1 MKKENLKDREI
12 LLLTAGMVT
21 FIGVFTLL
29 AKKLFTSRSVQ
40 LKKHSFLK
48 LPKETIQKYLDKKG
62 SKIKF
67 EFTDDNGRIKLNFLG
82 FTKDNKL
89 CLEKRMERIK
99 VKSKELENIDFG
111 LFSEDEHK
119 EPLHNIL
126 SKEPLRDWFLSPEEC
141 SIKEGYV
148 SYRMGDFDPCT
159 AQSATYAA
167 YKINP
172 CPPGC

>member
-21 FIGVFTLL
+21 FIGVFALL
-29 AKKLFTSRSVQ
+29 TKKIFTSRSAQ

-67 EFTDDNGRIKLNFLG
+67 EFTDDNGRIKLNFVG

-89 CLEKRMERIK
+89 CLE
-99 VKSKELENIDFG
+99 
-111 LFSEDEHK
+111 
-119 EPLHNIL
+119 
-126 SKEPLRDWFLSPEEC
+126 
-141 SIKEGYV
+141 
-148 SYRMGDFDPCT
+148 
-159 AQSATYAA
+159 
-167 YKINP
+167 
-172 CPPGC
+172 